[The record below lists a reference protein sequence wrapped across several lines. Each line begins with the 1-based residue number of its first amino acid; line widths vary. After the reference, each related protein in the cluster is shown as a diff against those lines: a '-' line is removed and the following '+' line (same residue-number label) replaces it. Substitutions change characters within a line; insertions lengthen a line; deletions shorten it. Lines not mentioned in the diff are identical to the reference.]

1 MRYGMMLLAALG
13 CVPSVAYANQLR
25 LVSYDMDDSGGLVR
39 LASDSEIGEPWLRVE
54 GRSVRIWFPK
64 IKEIARFDHERDGND
79 PIHAL
84 SLRPGTSD
92 TAVLKIE
99 LGSPHKIKPSDIEI
113 IRQAGEA
120 SVRVRVPQPAALAPP
135 AATTAQAGVPL
146 SIQRIAQP
154 ASSIKPEAA
163 AQPVP
168 VETPP
173 VNTQPLATLGSET
186 ETATSAAVSRKR
198 EPAATESLFGSAASA
213 APLAKESKP
222 TVLYLVFASLV
233 LGALYAGLQYNHKR
247 RRPAA
252 LQRPEI
258 EVLGARRLGHR
269 QELVIVRALGSD
281 HLLLCTGGRAE
292 RVASTP
298 TPVALPAPGPGPK
311 GPDDSQ
317 AGGLGLISRLSSHH
331 RLRKLLDSV
340 DQELPQDE
348 AEAPPGEPATS
359 PRLNGFGAELFSA
372 TRKQQQQ
379 QRAQLY
385 SVPPAPPARDRRQ
398 SEAVAGLDRLR
409 KRVAT

>member
-1 MRYGMMLLAALG
+1 MRYGMMLLAALCWMPG
-13 CVPSVAYANQLR
+13 VAQANQLR

-64 IKEIARFDHERDGND
+64 VKEIARFDHERDSSD

-99 LGSPHKIKPSDIEI
+99 LGSLLAHKIKPSDVEI

-120 SVRVRVPQPAALAPP
+120 SVRIRVPQPEKPIE
-135 AATTAQAGVPL
+135 TAQASVPL
-146 SIQRIAQP
+146 AIQRIAQP
-154 ASSIKPEAA
+154 ASSIKPEASAKPA
-163 AQPVP
+163 APATP
-168 VETPP
+168 ALGTEVESP
-173 VNTQPLATLGSET
+173 ASAAISGKD
-186 ETATSAAVSRKR
+186 ETAKQ
-198 EPAATESLFGSAASA
+198 PAAAETLFGSAASSA
-213 APLAKESKP
+213 VPLAKESKP
-222 TVLYLVFASLV
+222 TLLYLIFASIV
-233 LGALYAGLQYNHKR
+233 LGGVYGGLQYYNKR

-252 LQRPEI
+252 LLRPEI

-298 TPVALPAPGPGPK
+298 TPVALPPAGPK
-311 GPDDSQ
+311 GPDDTQ
-317 AGGLGLISRLSSHH
+317 AGGIGLISRLSSHH

-340 DQELPQDE
+340 DQEMPQEE
-348 AEAPPGEPATS
+348 AEAPALSEPATS

-372 TRKQQQQ
+372 SRKQQ